1 MIVCHR
7 YSCISL
13 CDFTQSYIAN
23 DCQVEFYLCC
33 QLRVF
38 FLEYHPVSFFHGL
51 QCECVLLCVQFLSE
65 MKSDQARVC
74 KLLTDTVVLLC
85 KNGLMYSQEMKVQG
99 LLGITVDKNEV
110 FLVHTNELI
119 AANVGEH
126 STAAR
131 KKNTV
136 AGGLND
142 QERVSKLL
150 TETVTL
156 LCKNGLV
163 YSQEMQVQGLL
174 GITVDRHEVLLVQ
187 INELIAGHASVPS
200 KEQFIPIASSEPAA
214 RKKNAVACTS
224 TVVDLTRMADSP
236 RPVQQSMSSSVPP
249 GQLAARRRHRLP
261 PPAAMM
267 IPQQQMSPR
276 MQYGLRPRMS
286 GSPLRGVPAS
296 QFASNYLAQAQLQQ
310 VARGMSPVG
319 MGALPRQRPVKQ
331 RTQELMSTQTSSSVD
346 DDVVIIGTGHE
357 EPSPS
362 WSSPIR
368 KRPLPSMSSSPASLQ
383 KRLPVASRMSSQG
396 SAARGSPTV
405 IDQLSSAEVAGTLE
419 LSADDVPT
427 SIKDMIMEIAPS
439 AVTTPKKQSCKAEML
454 PELCTAAMTTANN
467 EASLMSTE
475 DCVVL
480 TQPDAADI
488 NSTLAANDTSQ
499 PATIT
504 QPHSTDHKLETA
516 TESLEPLVYTD
527 IACGVVSNISG
538 AVDSFVIYVI
548 VFFVQC
554 SARHYV
560 FCSS

>member
-1 MIVCHR
+1 M
-7 YSCISL
+7 
-13 CDFTQSYIAN
+13 
-23 DCQVEFYLCC
+23 
-33 QLRVF
+33 
-38 FLEYHPVSFFHGL
+38 
-51 QCECVLLCVQFLSE
+51 QFLSE

-74 KLLTDTVVLLC
+74 KLLTDTVALLC

-119 AANVGEH
+119 AGNVGEH

-131 KKNTV
+131 KKNAV
-136 AGGLND
+136 ASGSND

-163 YSQEMQVQGLL
+163 YSQEMKVQGLL
-174 GITVDRHEVLLVQ
+174 GITVDRHEVLLVH

-200 KEQFIPIASSEPAA
+200 KEQFTPIASSEPAA
-214 RKKNAVACTS
+214 RKKNVVACTS
-224 TVVDLTRMADSP
+224 NVVDLTRTADSP
-236 RPVQQSMSSSVPP
+236 RPVQPSMSNSVPP
-249 GQLAARRRHRLP
+249 GHMAAMRKHRLP
-261 PPAAMM
+261 PPRAMM

-276 MQYGLRPRMS
+276 MQYGSRPRM
-286 GSPLRGVPAS
+286 GASPLRGVPAS
-296 QFASNYLAQAQLQQ
+296 QFASSYLAQAQLQQ

-319 MGALPRQRPVKQ
+319 MGASPRQRPVKQ
-331 RTQELMSTQTSSSVD
+331 RTQELIPTQTCSNVD

-362 WSSPIR
+362 WSSPMR

-383 KRLPVASRMSSQG
+383 KRLPLASQMSSQG

-405 IDQLSSAEVAGTLE
+405 IDELSSAEVAGTLE

-427 SIKDMIMEIAPS
+427 AIKDMIMEIAPS
-439 AVTTPKKQSCKAEML
+439 AVTTPKKQSSKAEML
-454 PELCTAAMTTANN
+454 PELCTATVTTADN
-467 EASLMSTE
+467 ESSLMSTE
-475 DCVVL
+475 NCVVL
-480 TQPDAADI
+480 MQPDAANI
-488 NSTLAANDTSQ
+488 NSTLAANDTSI

-504 QPHSTDHKLETA
+504 QPNSTEHKLEAA

-527 IACGVVSNISG
+527 IACGVVNNISD
-538 AVDSFVIYVI
+538 AVDYCVIYAGKAATLI
-548 VFFVQC
+548 LVFFCQC
-554 SARHYV
+554 SALHNA